1 MESAFPD
8 REHFARLMKLI
19 DETKKVAARVY
30 PKHTGLFPG
39 GLAVMCAVPPDL
51 HHAPI
56 QFKIAHLENNLE
68 FLKELDEYPDTTV
81 QSNTELQVCLQD
93 CAS

>member
-8 REHFARLMKLI
+8 EERFARFVKLI
-19 DETKKVAARVY
+19 AENQKVAARVY

-39 GLAVMCAVPPDL
+39 GLAVMCAVPPEL

-56 QFKIAHLENNLE
+56 QFKIEHLENNLE
-68 FLKELDEYPDTTV
+68 FLKELDQQPDT
-81 QSNTELQVCLQD
+81 
-93 CAS
+93 